1 MTDLNPNQ
9 AVGLATKAVRTV
21 DFDQEF
27 AYDGPLGA
35 FYTPQST
42 RFIVWAPTAKS
53 VTVEIYESNQPDS
66 NLASALCRSEER
78 RVGKEC
84 RSRWSPYH

>member
-42 RFIVWAPTAKS
+42 R
-53 VTVEIYESNQPDS
+53 
-66 NLASALCRSEER
+66 
-78 RVGKEC
+78 VG
-84 RSRWSPYH
+84 RPAAVYQVGVGPVAAQ

>member
-27 AYDGPLGA
+27 AYNGMKLLGLDSSYQLPTVIWQDNIA
-35 FYTPQST
+35 PQRWQDLDNFGKQDELHTFSLGT
-42 RFIVWAPTAKS
+42 IEDRKS
-53 VTVEIYESNQPDS
+53 VV
-66 NLASALCRSEER
+66 
-78 RVGKEC
+78 
-84 RSRWSPYH
+84 